1 MEQNRFDP
9 LQFIGFLLIS
19 VILMFWFYDNQSN
32 IIENQQDIAVEDV
45 LDQVNDNSINLN
57 SYEEN
62 SYEENSN
69 EENSNELNFDE
80 NFVEEVI
87 TLENDNILFEISTD
101 GADINKLL
109 LKKFINYND
118 EPLFLVNNNKSV
130 FSYNIPN
137 GRNSIINSGD
147 LIYTAE
153 IIRDK
158 SIIKLTAEIDDKRSL
173 ELTYSLE
180 EDSSI
185 IDFDLKLNDFNNSL
199 NSDGV
204 ELIWKRD
211 SFRNSKSI
219 DYENRYTALSYG
231 FEDEKDSYLSV
242 AGTKNKNINNV
253 NWISFREHFF
263 SSILILDNQS
273 NDVEISSEDLASNE
287 TLNNIYTK
295 RFSANVPLELTSNNT
310 LSYSMY
316 FGPTDYEL
324 LKDYNLNLENSVP
337 IGWGIFGWLNR
348 FVFFPLFS
356 FLTNYFSY
364 GIAIIIMTIIVKIA
378 ISPLTY
384 KSYLSQIKMKILKPE
399 LQVINEKFKDDPMK
413 KQQETMNLY
422 TKSGANPMSGCLPAL
437 LQMPLFFAL
446 FTFFPVAFSL
456 RQKSFLWA
464 DDLSSY
470 DSILE
475 LGFYIPL
482 YGDHVSLFP
491 ILASIAIFFYTK
503 MTTGDQMMSAS
514 QTGGVNMKL
523 IMYMMPLM
531 MLFFFNNYASGL
543 SLYYFI
549 SNVLTIIL
557 MLIIKNFI
565 IDDNKILT
573 EIEENKKKPVKVGGF
588 RARLQKALEEA
599 EKQKKSRGK

>member
-1 MEQNRFDP
+1 MEENKFDP

-19 VILMFWFYDNQSN
+19 GILMFWFYDNQSN
-32 IIENQQDIAVEDV
+32 LIESQEAIVDDTNVQAVEQPSNNIDSNYNNYQENDEFNEEIIV
-45 LDQVNDNSINLN
+45 L
-57 SYEEN
+57 
-62 SYEENSN
+62 ENSN
-69 EENSNELNFDE
+69 
-80 NFVEEVI
+80 
-87 TLENDNILFEISTD
+87 ILLEISTK
-101 GADINKLL
+101 GADIKKLL
-109 LKKFINYND
+109 LKNYDNYND
-118 EPLFLVNNNKSV
+118 DPLFLIDNNKSI
-130 FSYNIPN
+130 FSYNIPV
-137 GRNSIINSGD
+137 GRNSTINSQD
-147 LIYTAE
+147 LNYTAE
-153 IIRDK
+153 IVDENSSVKFKAQIDPRREIEISFLLKENSD
-158 SIIKLTAEIDDKRSL
+158 IVDFKLN
-173 ELTYSLE
+173 
-180 EDSSI
+180 I
-185 IDFDLKLNDFNNSL
+185 IDNTDSNYEN
-199 NSDGV
+199 V
-204 ELIWKRD
+204 ELIWGRD

-231 FEDEKDSYLSV
+231 FENNKDSYLSV
-242 AGTKNKNINNV
+242 AGSTNKVIDNV

-263 SSILILDNQS
+263 SSILILSDESNQ
-273 NDVEISSEDLASNE
+273 VEISSEDLSSNE
-287 TLNNIYTK
+287 TLDKKFTK
-295 RFSANVPLELTSNNT
+295 RFLANIPLKLD
-310 LSYSMY
+310 SYNQISFSMY
-316 FGPTDYEL
+316 FGPTDYET

-348 FVFFPLFS
+348 FIFFPLFS

-364 GIAIIIMTIIVKIA
+364 GISIILMTIIVKVA

-399 LQVINEKFKDDPMK
+399 LEVINEKYKDDPMK

-422 TKSGANPMSGCLPAL
+422 TKSGANPMSGCLPAF
-437 LQMPLFFAL
+437 LQMPIFFAL

-470 DSILE
+470 DSILD

-482 YGDHVSLFP
+482 YGDHISLFP
-491 ILASIAIFFYTK
+491 ILASVAIFFYTK
-503 MTTGDQMMSAS
+503 MTTGQQMMSPS
-514 QTGGVNMKL
+514 QTGGVNMKV

-549 SNVLTIIL
+549 SNLLTIVL

-565 IDDNKILT
+565 IDDQKVLS
-573 EIEENKKKPVKVGGF
+573 EIEENKKKPLKVGGF

-599 EKQKKSRGK
+599 EKQKKSRGQ

>member
-1 MEQNRFDP
+1 MEQNKFDP

-32 IIENQQDIAVEDV
+32 IIENQQGAGVENV
-45 LDQVNDNSINLN
+45 LDQVEDDSISLNNTEEDYNDF
-57 SYEEN
+57 EV
-62 SYEENSN
+62 
-69 EENSNELNFDE
+69 DE
-80 NFVEEVI
+80 DFTEEVI
-87 TLENDNILFEISTD
+87 TLENDNILFEISTN
-101 GADINKLL
+101 GADIKKLL
-109 LKKFINYND
+109 LKDFNNYND
-118 EPLFLVNNNKSV
+118 DPLFLVNNNKSI
-130 FSYNIPN
+130 FSYNIPI
-137 GRNSIINSGD
+137 GRNSIISSRD
-147 LIYTAE
+147 LNYSAE
-153 IIRDK
+153 IIKDK
-158 SIIKLTAEIDDKRSL
+158 SILKLTAVIDTQRSL

-180 EDSSI
+180 ENSSI
-185 IDFDLKLNDFNNSL
+185 LDFDLRLNDSDRNSSYDQL
-199 NSDGV
+199 
-204 ELIWKRD
+204 ELVWGKD

-231 FEDEKDSYLSV
+231 FEDEKDSWLSV
-242 AGTKNKNINNV
+242 AGTSNKNINNV

-263 SSILILDNQS
+263 SSILILN
-273 NDVEISSEDLASNE
+273 NETNNVEISSENLASNE
-287 TLNNIYTK
+287 TLDNKFTK
-295 RFSANVPLELTSNNT
+295 RFKANIPLSLDSDND
-310 LSYSMY
+310 LSFRMY
-316 FGPTDYEL
+316 YGPTDYET
-324 LKDYNLNLENSVP
+324 LKEYNLSLENSVDM
-337 IGWGIFGWLNR
+337 GWGIFGWLNR
-348 FVFFPLFS
+348 LIFFPLFS
-356 FLTNYFSY
+356 FLTSYFSY
-364 GIAIIIMTIIVKIA
+364 GISIILMTIIVKVS

-399 LQVINEKFKDDPMK
+399 LEIINEKFKDDAMK
-413 KQQETMNLY
+413 KQQETMKLY

-437 LQMPLFFAL
+437 LQMPIFFAL
-446 FTFFPVAFSL
+446 FVFFPAAFSL

-470 DSILE
+470 DSILN

-482 YGDHVSLFP
+482 YGDHISLFP
-491 ILASIAIFFYTK
+491 ILASISIFFYTK
-503 MTTGDQMMSAS
+503 MTSGQQMMSAS

-573 EIEENKKKPVKVGGF
+573 EIEENKKNPVKAGGF

>member
-1 MEQNRFDP
+1 MEQNKFDP

-57 SYEEN
+57 NY
-62 SYEENSN
+62 
-69 EENSNELNFDE
+69 EENSNELNLDE
-80 NFVEEVI
+80 NFVEEII
-87 TLENDNILFEISTD
+87 TLENENILFEISTD
-101 GADINKLL
+101 GANINKLL
-109 LKKFINYND
+109 LKNFINYND

-137 GRNSIINSGD
+137 GRNSIINTGD
-147 LIYTAE
+147 LVYTAE

-158 SIIKLTAEIDDKRSL
+158 SKIKLITEIDDKRSL
-173 ELTYSLE
+173 ELTFTLE

-185 IDFDLKLNDFNNSL
+185 IDFDLKLNDFNNIL

-204 ELIWKRD
+204 ELIWKKD

-287 TLNNIYTK
+287 TLNNIFTK
-295 RFSANVPLELTSNNT
+295 RFSANVPLNLTSNNT

-413 KQQETMNLY
+413 KQQETMKLY

-543 SLYYFI
+543 SLYYFV

>member
-1 MEQNRFDP
+1 MEQNKFDP

-32 IIENQQDIAVEDV
+32 IIENQQGAGVENV
-45 LDQVNDNSINLN
+45 LDQVEDDSISLNNTEEDYNDF
-57 SYEEN
+57 EV
-62 SYEENSN
+62 
-69 EENSNELNFDE
+69 DE
-80 NFVEEVI
+80 DFTEEVI
-87 TLENDNILFEISTD
+87 TLENDNILFEISTN
-101 GADINKLL
+101 GADIKKLL
-109 LKKFINYND
+109 LKDFNNYND
-118 EPLFLVNNNKSV
+118 DPLFLVNNNKSI
-130 FSYNIPN
+130 FSYNIPI
-137 GRNSIINSGD
+137 GRNSIISSRD
-147 LIYTAE
+147 LNYSAE
-153 IIRDK
+153 IIKDK
-158 SIIKLTAEIDDKRSL
+158 SILKLTAVIDTQRSL

-180 EDSSI
+180 ENSSI
-185 IDFDLKLNDFNNSL
+185 LDFDLRLNDSDRNSSYDQL
-199 NSDGV
+199 
-204 ELIWKRD
+204 ELVWGKD

-231 FEDEKDSYLSV
+231 FEDEKDSWLSV
-242 AGTKNKNINNV
+242 AGTSNKNINNV

-263 SSILILDNQS
+263 SSILILN
-273 NDVEISSEDLASNE
+273 NETNNVEISSENLASNE
-287 TLNNIYTK
+287 TLDNKFTK
-295 RFSANVPLELTSNNT
+295 RFKANIPLSLDSDND
-310 LSYSMY
+310 LSFRMY
-316 FGPTDYEL
+316 YGPTDYET
-324 LKDYNLNLENSVP
+324 LKEYNLSLENSVDM
-337 IGWGIFGWLNR
+337 GWGIFGWLNR
-348 FVFFPLFS
+348 FIFFPLFS
-356 FLTNYFSY
+356 FLTSYFSY
-364 GIAIIIMTIIVKIA
+364 GISIILMTIIVKVS

-399 LQVINEKFKDDPMK
+399 LEIINEKFKDDAMK
-413 KQQETMNLY
+413 KQQETMKLY

-437 LQMPLFFAL
+437 LQMPIFFAL
-446 FTFFPVAFSL
+446 FVFFPAAFSL

-470 DSILE
+470 DSILN

-482 YGDHVSLFP
+482 YGDHISLFP
-491 ILASIAIFFYTK
+491 ILASISIFFYTK
-503 MTTGDQMMSAS
+503 MTSGQQMMSAS

-573 EIEENKKKPVKVGGF
+573 EIEENKKNPVKVGGF

>member
-1 MEQNRFDP
+1 MEQNKFDP

-32 IIENQQDIAVEDV
+32 IIENQQDISVEDV

-57 SYEEN
+57 NY
-62 SYEENSN
+62 
-69 EENSNELNFDE
+69 EENSNELNLDE
-80 NFVEEVI
+80 NFVEEII
-87 TLENDNILFEISTD
+87 TLENENILFEISTD

-109 LKKFINYND
+109 LKNFINYND

-137 GRNSIINSGD
+137 GRNSIINTGD
-147 LIYTAE
+147 LVYTAE

-158 SIIKLTAEIDDKRSL
+158 SKIKLITEIDDKRSL
-173 ELTYSLE
+173 ELTFTLE

-185 IDFDLKLNDFNNSL
+185 IDFDLKLNDFNNIL

-204 ELIWKRD
+204 ELIWKKD

-287 TLNNIYTK
+287 TLNNIFTK
-295 RFSANVPLELTSNNT
+295 RFSANVPLNLTSNNT

-413 KQQETMNLY
+413 KQKETMNLY

-543 SLYYFI
+543 SLYYFV

>member
-32 IIENQQDIAVEDV
+32 MIENQQDIAVEDV
-45 LDQVNDNSINLN
+45 IDQVNDNSINLDT
-57 SYEEN
+57 YEEN
-62 SYEENSN
+62 SD
-69 EENSNELNFDE
+69 ELNFDE

-137 GRNSIINSGD
+137 GRNSIINTGD

>member
-1 MEQNRFDP
+1 MEQNKFDP

-57 SYEEN
+57 TY
-62 SYEENSN
+62 

-137 GRNSIINSGD
+137 GRNSIINTGD
-147 LIYTAE
+147 LFYTAE

>member
-1 MEQNRFDP
+1 MEQNKFDP

-32 IIENQQDIAVEDV
+32 IIENQQDITVEDV
-45 LDQVNDNSINLN
+45 LDQVNDNSINFN
-57 SYEEN
+57 NY
-62 SYEENSN
+62 
-69 EENSNELNFDE
+69 EENSNELNLDE
-80 NFVEEVI
+80 NFVEEII
-87 TLENDNILFEISTD
+87 TLENENILFEISTD

-109 LKKFINYND
+109 LKNFINYND
-118 EPLFLVNNNKSV
+118 EPLYLVNNNKSV

-137 GRNSIINSGD
+137 GRNSIINTGD

-158 SIIKLTAEIDDKRSL
+158 SKIKLKTEIDDKRSL
-173 ELTYSLE
+173 ELTFTLE

-185 IDFDLKLNDFNNSL
+185 IDFDLKLNDFNNIL

-204 ELIWKRD
+204 ELIWKKD

-287 TLNNIYTK
+287 TLNNIFTK
-295 RFSANVPLELTSNNT
+295 RFSANVPLNLTSNNT

-356 FLTNYFSY
+356 FLTSYFSY

-543 SLYYFI
+543 SLYYFV

>member
-1 MEQNRFDP
+1 MEQNKFDP

-32 IIENQQDIAVEDV
+32 IIENQQGAGVENV
-45 LDQVNDNSINLN
+45 LDQVEDDSISLNNTEEDYNDF
-57 SYEEN
+57 EV
-62 SYEENSN
+62 
-69 EENSNELNFDE
+69 DE
-80 NFVEEVI
+80 DFTEEVI
-87 TLENDNILFEISTD
+87 TLENDNILFEISTN
-101 GADINKLL
+101 GADIKKLL
-109 LKKFINYND
+109 LKDFNNYND
-118 EPLFLVNNNKSV
+118 DPLFLVNNNKSI
-130 FSYNIPN
+130 FSYNIPI
-137 GRNSIINSGD
+137 GRNSIISSRD
-147 LIYTAE
+147 LNYSAE
-153 IIRDK
+153 IIKDK
-158 SIIKLTAEIDDKRSL
+158 SILKLTAVIDTQRSL

-180 EDSSI
+180 ENSSI
-185 IDFDLKLNDFNNSL
+185 LDFDLRLNDSDRNSSYDQL
-199 NSDGV
+199 
-204 ELIWKRD
+204 ELVWGKD

-231 FEDEKDSYLSV
+231 FEDEKDSWLSV
-242 AGTKNKNINNV
+242 AGTSNKNINNV

-263 SSILILDNQS
+263 SSILILN
-273 NDVEISSEDLASNE
+273 NETNNVEISSENLASNE
-287 TLNNIYTK
+287 TLDNKFTK
-295 RFSANVPLELTSNNT
+295 RFKANIPLSLDSDND
-310 LSYSMY
+310 LSFRMY
-316 FGPTDYEL
+316 YGPTDYET
-324 LKDYNLNLENSVP
+324 LKEYNLSLENSVDM
-337 IGWGIFGWLNR
+337 GWGIFGWLNR
-348 FVFFPLFS
+348 FIFFPLFS
-356 FLTNYFSY
+356 FLTSYFSY
-364 GIAIIIMTIIVKIA
+364 GISIILMTIIVKVS

-399 LQVINEKFKDDPMK
+399 LEIINEKFKDDAMK
-413 KQQETMNLY
+413 KQQETMKLY

-437 LQMPLFFAL
+437 LQMPIFFAL
-446 FTFFPVAFSL
+446 FVFFPAAFSL

-470 DSILE
+470 DSILD

-482 YGDHVSLFP
+482 YGDHISLFP
-491 ILASIAIFFYTK
+491 ILASISIFFYTK
-503 MTTGDQMMSAS
+503 MTSGQQMMSAS

-573 EIEENKKKPVKVGGF
+573 EIEKNKKKPVKAGGF

>member
-1 MEQNRFDP
+1 MEQNKFDP

-32 IIENQQDIAVEDV
+32 IIENQQGAGVENV
-45 LDQVNDNSINLN
+45 LDQVEDDSISLNNTEEDYNDF
-57 SYEEN
+57 EV
-62 SYEENSN
+62 
-69 EENSNELNFDE
+69 DE
-80 NFVEEVI
+80 DFTEEVI
-87 TLENDNILFEISTD
+87 TLENDNILFEISTN
-101 GADINKLL
+101 GADIKKLL
-109 LKKFINYND
+109 LKDFNNYND
-118 EPLFLVNNNKSV
+118 DPLFLVNNNKSI
-130 FSYNIPN
+130 FSYNIPI
-137 GRNSIINSGD
+137 GRNSIISSRD
-147 LIYTAE
+147 LNYSAE
-153 IIRDK
+153 IIKDK
-158 SIIKLTAEIDDKRSL
+158 SILKLTAVIDTQRSL

-180 EDSSI
+180 ENSSI
-185 IDFDLKLNDFNNSL
+185 LDFDLRLNDSDRNSSYDQL
-199 NSDGV
+199 
-204 ELIWKRD
+204 ELVWGKD

-231 FEDEKDSYLSV
+231 FEDEKDSWLSV
-242 AGTKNKNINNV
+242 AGTSNKNINNV

-263 SSILILDNQS
+263 SSILILN
-273 NDVEISSEDLASNE
+273 NETNNVEISSENLASNE
-287 TLNNIYTK
+287 TLDNKFTK
-295 RFSANVPLELTSNNT
+295 RFKANIPLSLDSDND
-310 LSYSMY
+310 LSFRMY
-316 FGPTDYEL
+316 YGPTDYET
-324 LKDYNLNLENSVP
+324 LKEYNLSLENSVDM
-337 IGWGIFGWLNR
+337 GWGIFGWLNR
-348 FVFFPLFS
+348 FIFFPLFS
-356 FLTNYFSY
+356 FLTSYFSY
-364 GIAIIIMTIIVKIA
+364 GISIILMTIIVKVS

-399 LQVINEKFKDDPMK
+399 LEIINEKFKDDAMK
-413 KQQETMNLY
+413 KQQETMKLY
-422 TKSGANPMSGCLPAL
+422 TKSGANPMSGCLPAF
-437 LQMPLFFAL
+437 LQMPIFFAL
-446 FTFFPVAFSL
+446 FVFFPAAFSL

-470 DSILE
+470 DSILD

-482 YGDHVSLFP
+482 YGDHISLFP
-491 ILASIAIFFYTK
+491 ILASISIFFYTK
-503 MTTGDQMMSAS
+503 MTSGQQMMSAS

-573 EIEENKKKPVKVGGF
+573 EIEENKKKPVKAGGF

>member
-1 MEQNRFDP
+1 MEQNKFDP

-32 IIENQQDIAVEDV
+32 MIENQQDIAVEDV
-45 LDQVNDNSINLN
+45 LDQVNDNSINLK
-57 SYEEN
+57 SY
-62 SYEENSN
+62 

>member
-1 MEQNRFDP
+1 MEQNKFDP

-32 IIENQQDIAVEDV
+32 IIENQQGAGVENV
-45 LDQVNDNSINLN
+45 LDQVEDDSISLNNTEEDYNDF
-57 SYEEN
+57 EV
-62 SYEENSN
+62 
-69 EENSNELNFDE
+69 DE
-80 NFVEEVI
+80 DFTEEVI
-87 TLENDNILFEISTD
+87 TLENDNILFEISTN
-101 GADINKLL
+101 GADIKKLL
-109 LKKFINYND
+109 LKDFNNYND
-118 EPLFLVNNNKSV
+118 DPLFLVNNNKSI
-130 FSYNIPN
+130 FSYNIPI
-137 GRNSIINSGD
+137 GRNSIISSRD
-147 LIYTAE
+147 LNYSAE
-153 IIRDK
+153 IIKDK
-158 SIIKLTAEIDDKRSL
+158 SILKLTAVIDTQRSL

-180 EDSSI
+180 ENSSI
-185 IDFDLKLNDFNNSL
+185 LDFDLRLNDSDRNSSYDQL
-199 NSDGV
+199 
-204 ELIWKRD
+204 ELVWGKD

-242 AGTKNKNINNV
+242 AGTTNKNINNV

-263 SSILILDNQS
+263 SSILILNNQS
-273 NDVEISSEDLASNE
+273 NDVQISSEDLASNE
-287 TLNNIYTK
+287 TLDKKFTK
-295 RFSANVPLELTSNNT
+295 RFSANIPLELDSTNS

-316 FGPTDYEL
+316 YGPTDYES

-356 FLTNYFSY
+356 LLTNYFSY
-364 GIAIIIMTIIVKIA
+364 GIAIIIMTIIVKVA

-384 KSYLSQIKMKILKPE
+384 KSYLSQIKMKVLKPE
-399 LQVINEKFKDDPMK
+399 LEIINEKFKDDPMK
-413 KQQETMNLY
+413 KQQETMSLY
-422 TKSGANPMSGCLPAL
+422 TKSGANPMSGCLPAF

-470 DSILE
+470 DSILN
-475 LGFYIPL
+475 LGFYIPF
-482 YGDHVSLFP
+482 YGDHISLFP
-491 ILASIAIFFYTK
+491 ILASISIFFYTK
-503 MTTGDQMMSAS
+503 MTSGQQMMSAS

-573 EIEENKKKPVKVGGF
+573 EIEENKKNPVKAGGF

>member
-1 MEQNRFDP
+1 MEQNKFDP

-32 IIENQQDIAVEDV
+32 IIENQQDISVEDV

-57 SYEEN
+57 NY
-62 SYEENSN
+62 
-69 EENSNELNFDE
+69 EENSNELNLDE
-80 NFVEEVI
+80 NFVEEII
-87 TLENDNILFEISTD
+87 TLENENILFEISTD
-101 GADINKLL
+101 GANINKLL
-109 LKKFINYND
+109 LKNFINYND

-137 GRNSIINSGD
+137 GRNSIINTGD
-147 LIYTAE
+147 LVYTAE

-158 SIIKLTAEIDDKRSL
+158 SKIKLITEIDDKRSL
-173 ELTYSLE
+173 ELTFTLE

-185 IDFDLKLNDFNNSL
+185 IDFDLKLNEFNNIL

-204 ELIWKRD
+204 ELIWKKD

-287 TLNNIYTK
+287 TLNNIFTK
-295 RFSANVPLELTSNNT
+295 RFSANVPLNLTSNNT

-413 KQQETMNLY
+413 KQQETMKLY

-543 SLYYFI
+543 SLYYFV

>member
-1 MEQNRFDP
+1 MEQNKFDP

-45 LDQVNDNSINLN
+45 LDQANDNSINLN
-57 SYEEN
+57 NY
-62 SYEENSN
+62 
-69 EENSNELNFDE
+69 EENSNELNLDE
-80 NFVEEVI
+80 NFVEEII
-87 TLENDNILFEISTD
+87 TLENENILFEISTD
-101 GADINKLL
+101 GANINKLL
-109 LKKFINYND
+109 LKNFINYND

-137 GRNSIINSGD
+137 GRNSIINTGD
-147 LIYTAE
+147 LVYTAE

-158 SIIKLTAEIDDKRSL
+158 SKIKLKTEIDDKRSL
-173 ELTYSLE
+173 ELTFTLE

-185 IDFDLKLNDFNNSL
+185 IDFDLKLNDFNNIL

-204 ELIWKRD
+204 ELIWKKD

-287 TLNNIYTK
+287 TLNNIFTK
-295 RFSANVPLELTSNNT
+295 RFSANVPLNLTSNNT

-356 FLTNYFSY
+356 FLTSYFSY

-503 MTTGDQMMSAS
+503 MTTGDQMMPAS

-531 MLFFFNNYASGL
+531 MLFFFNNYSSGL